1 MLESTKFNVKLD
13 RISPW
18 FHGTPCQTTAVDKNG
33 FEIRLKHDD
42 TDIKQHKQQP
52 IDGTIQ
58 QDQHDIEENEK
69 TNIVEEQLNS
79 VRVGGGWTALDE
91 FLVRHDPCRAKGRIN
106 YELQPESYALC
117 DGIAQTVTLFKPRLV
132 TVHRPTSLYH
142 QQQLAASKKSPVT
155 TLNRGSIDKS
165 RRTSSITSSTQQHRP
180 SKISLPISRLKKA
193 TNGGTIPT
201 KRS

>member
-1 MLESTKFNVKLD
+1 MESYIKNLNQCNKKLEQAMLESTKFNVKLEH
-13 RISPW
+13 ISPW

-33 FEIRLKHDD
+33 FE
-42 TDIKQHKQQP
+42 
-52 IDGTIQ
+52 
-58 QDQHDIEENEK
+58 
-69 TNIVEEQLNS
+69 NS